1 MAYKNFILVCAGTG
15 CESNKG
21 IEIFNAL
28 VREAE
33 AQGVKG
39 EVQIVKTGC
48 FGFCEKGPI
57 VKVLPAESFYVE
69 VKPEDA
75 KEIIAEQIVKVREVK
90 RLLYKKDAKTAETVK
105 IEDIDFYQK
114 QFRVV
119 LRNCGVINPENI
131 DEYIARDGYTGLER
145 ALFQMKPLDVVNELK
160 ASGLRGRGG
169 AGFPTWLKWDITIR
183 SPGDVK
189 YVVCNADEGDPGA
202 YMNRSTI
209 EGDPH
214 TLLEAMT
221 ICGYT
226 IGAAT
231 GFIYIRAEYPLAI
244 ERLKIAIK
252 QAKEYGLL
260 GTNILGSGFSFD
272 IEIRLGAGAF
282 VCGEETALLQ
292 SLEGKR
298 GMPMPKPPFPA
309 VQGLWKKPTV
319 INNVET
325 LTNVTVIMT
334 KGAAWYSKIGTEKSR
349 GTKTFALTGKIA
361 NSGLVEVPMGTTLRD
376 IVFDIGGGI
385 RDGKK
390 FKGVQTGGPSGG
402 IITAESLDQPITYE
416 SLTALGSM
424 MGSGGMII
432 MDEDDCVVDIAKF
445 YMAFCVDE
453 SCGKCAP
460 CRIGTSQM
468 HDILDKITKGTGSE
482 DDLLKLEKIG
492 KAMTKASLC
501 MLGGSA
507 ANPTLSTIKHFREE
521 YLEHIR
527 DHKCR
532 SGKCKELV
540 VYSIDPV
547 KCIGCGLCA
556 RRCPV
561 PCIAGEKKQA
571 HVIDRSRCVKCGECF
586 TACKFD
592 AVVKS

>member
-1 MAYKNFILVCAGTG
+1 M
-15 CESNKG
+15 
-21 IEIFNAL
+21 
-28 VREAE
+28 
-33 AQGVKG
+33 
-39 EVQIVKTGC
+39 
-48 FGFCEKGPI
+48 
-57 VKVLPAESFYVE
+57 
-69 VKPEDA
+69 
-75 KEIIAEQIVKVREVK
+75 
-90 RLLYKKDAKTAETVK
+90 
-105 IEDIDFYQK
+105 
-114 QFRVV
+114 V

-131 DEYIARDGYTGLER
+131 DEYIARDGYCGLER
-145 ALFQMKPLDVVNELK
+145 ALFKMKPADVVNELK

-169 AGFPTWLKWDITIR
+169 AGFPTWLKWDLTMKA
-183 SPGDVK
+183 PGDLK

-214 TLLEAMT
+214 SLLEAMT

-226 IGAAT
+226 IGAKQ
-231 GFIYIRAEYPLAI
+231 GYIYIRAEYPLAI

-260 GTNILGSGFSFD
+260 GTNILGSGVDFD
-272 IEIRLGAGAF
+272 LDIRLGAGAF

-309 VQGLWKKPTV
+309 IQGLWKKPTV

-325 LTNVTVIMT
+325 YVNVAVIMT
-334 KGAAWYSKIGTEKSR
+334 KGAEWYSKIGTEKSK

-361 NSGLVEVPMGTTLRD
+361 NSGLVEVPMGTTLRE

-385 RDGKK
+385 KGGKK

-468 HDILDKITKGTGSE
+468 HDLLDKITRATAPRTTWS
-482 DDLLKLEKIG
+482 
-492 KAMTKASLC
+492 SSRR
-501 MLGGSA
+501 SA
-507 ANPTLSTIKHFREE
+507 RP
-521 YLEHIR
+521 
-527 DHKCR
+527 
-532 SGKCKELV
+532 
-540 VYSIDPV
+540 
-547 KCIGCGLCA
+547 
-556 RRCPV
+556 
-561 PCIAGEKKQA
+561 
-571 HVIDRSRCVKCGECF
+571 
-586 TACKFD
+586 
-592 AVVKS
+592 